1 MTVSSVCVN
10 AFTGQHP
17 HSISHPG
24 GKEMKNYLYI
34 FSNLIFIFAKSDC
47 VFQKFERYTHT
58 KTPKG
63 GE

>member
-1 MTVSSVCVN
+1 MTVSSVCAN

-24 GKEMKNYLYI
+24 GEEMKNHP
-34 FSNLIFIFAKSDC
+34 LIFFFKFYFFAKSDC

-58 KTPKG
+58 ETPKG